1 MLRGPNVTRR
11 AQQVTVNWLW
21 RVHTGGVVRAGPA
34 ALSLLQ
40 EGESS
45 YLSQRQ
51 VLVSEAV
58 TCLRGS

>member
-21 RVHTGGVVRAGPA
+21 RVHTGGVLRAGPEV
-34 ALSLLQ
+34 LRLLQ

-45 YLSQRQ
+45 YLSQ
-51 VLVSEAV
+51 
-58 TCLRGS
+58 T